1 MNVKKLKKIRKR
13 IKPLQVEWIKSL
25 LIKEEAE
32 KVTIENLDLLLPEQ
46 THYFGANGSVYLSYM
61 TDKWIMKILKRYPYI
76 NTLEELN
83 NINNKQFNIRRI
95 QERENE
101 WMNSL

>member
-46 THYFGANGSVYLSYM
+46 THYFGANGSIYLSYM
-61 TDKWIMKILKRYPYI
+61 TDKWVMKILKRYPYI